1 MNETKKNTLSPRRD
15 GKFSH
20 RAKRVLQLLG
30 TMVAIMTIAL
40 VIAHWGI
47 NHPTDSAALRNWMQ
61 STRYGW
67 LVWRSALYA
76 ALAWGFWRIWHSPGC
91 KPAYRGPLKRMAIAC
106 ALFALICEYSLFG
119 GGLPL

>member
-30 TMVAIMTIAL
+30 TIVAMMAIAL

-67 LVWRSALYA
+67 LVWRLALYA

-91 KPAYRGPLKRMAIAC
+91 KPVYRGPLKRMAITC
-106 ALFALICEYSLFG
+106 ALFALVCEYSLFG